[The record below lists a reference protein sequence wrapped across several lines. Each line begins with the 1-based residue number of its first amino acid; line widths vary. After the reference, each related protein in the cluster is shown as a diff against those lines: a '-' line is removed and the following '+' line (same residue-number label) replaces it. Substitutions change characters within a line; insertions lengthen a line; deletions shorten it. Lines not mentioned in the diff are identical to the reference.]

1 MNTSRGHLI
10 SVFQERMEEHTGL
23 FCTLNS
29 IVLYVTTEALYIYI
43 TKVTQGTALNNEP
56 LQSNTLITNR
66 PSPSFWFCFD
76 KFTLTQLLK
85 SIN

>member
-29 IVLYVTTEALYIYI
+29 IVPYVTTEALYI
-43 TKVTQGTALNNEP
+43 
-56 LQSNTLITNR
+56 
-66 PSPSFWFCFD
+66 
-76 KFTLTQLLK
+76 
-85 SIN
+85 